1 MKAVAQI
8 IARHFENILTYL
20 RIPITNAASES
31 VNSKIQWMTYQAR
44 GFRNETR
51 FMRAILFH
59 CGGLDLYPAHTNS

>member
-1 MKAVAQI
+1 MKAVAGL

-20 RIPITNAASES
+20 RIPITNAGSES
-31 VNSKIQWMTYQAR
+31 INSKIQWMKYQAH

-59 CGGLDLYPAHTNS
+59 CGGLDLNPTHTTS